1 MPGTSARHRRDVL
14 NLAAQFATQVK
25 KKRDVLI
32 ELNQQTES
40 LTKKDIATWRQ
51 AWQAA
56 INYEQPNRCALLDV
70 YNDALVDLHLSG
82 CIAQRKGKTLQKPFV
97 LTGKNGKE
105 DDKARLMFER
115 EWFNDFLDLALDSP
129 YFGHSLIQ
137 FGDITNENGVMSFT
151 GVELVPRKHVVPE
164 YGVITREAGDD
175 WKNGISYREGD
186 IAVWCIE
193 VGKARDLGVLL
204 KCDQR
209 SLSNYNILADWAT
222 FG

>member
-105 DDKARLMFER
+105 DDKARLM
-115 EWFNDFLDLALDSP
+115 LSAS
-129 YFGHSLIQ
+129 GSTISSTSHSIVLI
-137 FGDITNENGVMSFT
+137 S
-151 GVELVPRKHVVPE
+151 
-164 YGVITREAGDD
+164 
-175 WKNGISYREGD
+175 GIR
-186 IAVWCIE
+186 
-193 VGKARDLGVLL
+193 
-204 KCDQR
+204 
-209 SLSNYNILADWAT
+209 
-222 FG
+222 

>member
-14 NLAAQFATQVK
+14 NLAAQVK

-82 CIAQRKGKTLQKPFV
+82 CIAQRKGKTLQNRSSSPGRTARRTTKPALCSSASGSTISSTSHSIV
-97 LTGKNGKE
+97 LI
-105 DDKARLMFER
+105 
-115 EWFNDFLDLALDSP
+115 S
-129 YFGHSLIQ
+129 
-137 FGDITNENGVMSFT
+137 
-151 GVELVPRKHVVPE
+151 
-164 YGVITREAGDD
+164 
-175 WKNGISYREGD
+175 GIR
-186 IAVWCIE
+186 
-193 VGKARDLGVLL
+193 
-204 KCDQR
+204 
-209 SLSNYNILADWAT
+209 
-222 FG
+222 

>member
-1 MPGTSARHRRDVL
+1 MRFFDNFLSMMPGTSARHKRDVL
-14 NLAAQFATQVK
+14 SLAAQFATQVK

-97 LTGKNGKE
+97 LSGKTVRRTTRHGRSSS
-105 DDKARLMFER
+105 ASGSTTFSTSR
-115 EWFNDFLDLALDSP
+115 S
-129 YFGHSLIQ
+129 
-137 FGDITNENGVMSFT
+137 T
-151 GVELVPRKHVVPE
+151 VPIS
-164 YGVITREAGDD
+164 GTR
-175 WKNGISYREGD
+175 
-186 IAVWCIE
+186 
-193 VGKARDLGVLL
+193 
-204 KCDQR
+204 
-209 SLSNYNILADWAT
+209 
-222 FG
+222 